1 MKKVLF
7 TSLLVSVVLTS
18 CVSKKQFTDLQAEN
32 DQTKSELVTAKANL
46 AKFKLENERA
56 ISNSKSLQSQVDYLK
71 NHNTQ
76 MLDRLQDLSI
86 LSNKESDNVKNT
98 LNKINE
104 QDKYIKGIR
113 GAMARKDSMNMA
125 LVLNLK
131 GALADVNDSDIQIKV
146 EKGVV
151 FISISDKLLFNS
163 GSYRVSNKAVN
174 VLGKVA
180 KVLKAKPDIDVMV
193 EGHTDN
199 KTIKTAVLQDNWDL
213 SVKRAT
219 SVVRILQHKFGIT
232 PVRLT
237 AAGRSS
243 YVPIAPNDT
252 KADRAKNR
260 RTRIIILPKLDQF
273 FDLLKKQ

>member
-7 TSLLVSVVLTS
+7 TALLVSVVLTS
-18 CVSKKQFTDLQAEN
+18 CVSKKQFTDLQAKN
-32 DQTKSELVTAKANL
+32 DQTNKELVTAKANL
-46 AKFKLENERA
+46 AKCKLDKEKDA
-56 ISNSKSLQSQVDYLK
+56 SNAKSLQAQVDYLK

-86 LSNKESDNVKNT
+86 LSSKESDNVKST
-98 LNKINE
+98 LEKINE
-104 QDKYIKGIR
+104 QDKYIKGIQS
-113 GAMARKDSMNMA
+113 AMARKDSMNMA

-131 GALADVNDSDIQIKV
+131 GALADINDSDIQIKV

-163 GSYRVSNKAVN
+163 GSYRVSKKAVN

-180 KVLKAKPDIDVMV
+180 KVLKAQPDIDVMV

-219 SVVRILQHKFGIT
+219 SVVRILQHKFGIN

-243 YVPIAPNDT
+243 YVPVAPNDS
-252 KADRAKNR
+252 KSDRAKNR